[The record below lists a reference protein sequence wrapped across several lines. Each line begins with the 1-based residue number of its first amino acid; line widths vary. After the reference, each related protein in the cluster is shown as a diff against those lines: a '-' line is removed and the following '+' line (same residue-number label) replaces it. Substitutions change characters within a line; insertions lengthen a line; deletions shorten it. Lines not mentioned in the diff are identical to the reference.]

1 MKPTEKQLLKYFSKL
16 SEQQQNTL
24 LLFAEFLSQQK
35 DDLEPNPKATAKPV
49 LIERPAEESV
59 VGAIKR
65 LTASYPMLDRA
76 KLFNETSGLMTR
88 HVMQGHEARK
98 VIDELEAL
106 FKKHYHALLD
116 DSSNNSE
123 DNKT

>member
-1 MKPTEKQLLKYFSKL
+1 MKPTEKRLLKYFSNL

-35 DDLEPNPKATAKPV
+35 EDLEPKAKSIAKPV
-49 LIERPAEESV
+49 LIERPAEETV

-65 LTASYPMLDRA
+65 LTASYPMLDRE

-88 HVMQGHEARK
+88 HVMQGHEAHK
-98 VIDELEAL
+98 VIDELEEL
-106 FKKHYHALLD
+106 FEKHYHTLLS
-116 DSSNNSE
+116 DSLNNPE
-123 DNKT
+123 DEKT